1 MGRAMTRGPK
11 QRSQGTV
18 RGFTV
23 KLVDRRILPGWIVPP
38 VAGLARTTC
47 RSRCRAVLASYSAVT
62 APWKTML
69 IVARRHSVRRG
80 LADRLGTE
88 HQSGGPLCSP
98 REYALREL
106 PHGVKG
112 EGEM

>member
-1 MGRAMTRGPK
+1 MPQPVPRSAGELFGGDRA
-11 QRSQGTV
+11 
-18 RGFTV
+18 
-23 KLVDRRILPGWIVPP
+23 LE
-38 VAGLARTTC
+38 
-47 RSRCRAVLASYSAVT
+47 
-62 APWKTML
+62 TML